1 MRYPRFFPAALLLTA
16 SLAAGTGCDDDNPT
30 GPNPTAIQVAG
41 SWSAADGGSDAFGAI
56 VFHADS
62 VGAERDLVADG
73 ATIELVLAQNGT
85 TSGRLFIPAGV
96 AGVPD
101 FDENLAGTW
110 ALVDGRV
117 VLSHAAD
124 TFLRDMPLTLE
135 GDRLVGDQRF
145 GGVRVRVVLQRG

>member
-1 MRYPRFFPAALLLTA
+1 MPELPSVMADRFQRDYGLPAHDASMMTQSKGFAAFFETA
-16 SLAAGTGCDDDNPT
+16 AKACGQPKLAANWLMGEVSKRLN
-30 GPNPTAIQVAG
+30 
-41 SWSAADGGSDAFGAI
+41 
-56 VFHADS
+56 
-62 VGAERDLVADG
+62 ADG
-73 ATIELVLAQNGT
+73 ATIELVLAENGT
-85 TSGRLFIPAGV
+85 TTGRLFIPAGV

-110 ALVDGRV
+110 AVVDGRV

-124 TFLRDMPLTLE
+124 TFLRDMPLELE